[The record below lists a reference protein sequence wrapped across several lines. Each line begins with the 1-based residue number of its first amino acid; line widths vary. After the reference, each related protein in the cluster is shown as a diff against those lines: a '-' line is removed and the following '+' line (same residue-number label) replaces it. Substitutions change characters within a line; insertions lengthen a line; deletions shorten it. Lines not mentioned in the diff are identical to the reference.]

1 MIYRHKCY
9 EKCHNQGNFWR
20 KSKKITLENQGLE
33 KSEKEKTKRPFIFAK
48 GRFGFSRI
56 KFGFL
61 RLAFQREAPGL
72 RVGKCTFIWVM
83 VLF

>member
-33 KSEKEKTKRPFIFAK
+33 KSEKEKMKRRSVERMQGTASM
-48 GRFGFSRI
+48 GRRSAVRN
-56 KFGFL
+56 
-61 RLAFQREAPGL
+61 
-72 RVGKCTFIWVM
+72 V
-83 VLF
+83 

>member
-33 KSEKEKTKRPFIFAK
+33 KSEKEKTKRRSGNLKRRKNFVERRSIFPK
-48 GRFGFSRI
+48 R
-56 KFGFL
+56 
-61 RLAFQREAPGL
+61 RLDFNERAFCLVPQ
-72 RVGKCTFIWVM
+72 VSDF
-83 VLF
+83 F

>member
-33 KSEKEKTKRPFIFAK
+33 KSEKEKMKQCFVADVSTQ
-48 GRFGFSRI
+48 G
-56 KFGFL
+56 KFGFIFHPN
-61 RLAFQREAPGL
+61 AFG
-72 RVGKCTFIWVM
+72 C
-83 VLF
+83 LFNTHKGYNE

>member
-20 KSKKITLENQGLE
+20 KSKKITLENQGFE
-33 KSEKEKTKRPFIFAK
+33 KSEKEKTKQCFVADVSTK
-48 GRFGFSRI
+48 G

-61 RLAFQREAPGL
+61 FRPNAF
-72 RVGKCTFIWVM
+72 CY
-83 VLF
+83 LFNTHKGYNR

>member
-33 KSEKEKTKRPFIFAK
+33 KSEKEKMKRRFIFLCL
-48 GRFGFSRI
+48 GF
-56 KFGFL
+56 
-61 RLAFQREAPGL
+61 
-72 RVGKCTFIWVM
+72 VM
-83 VLF
+83 VKWRLVLSVRDRGLVVA

>member
-33 KSEKEKTKRPFIFAK
+33 KSEKEKMKHRFIF
-48 GRFGFSRI
+48 RTENLFDFE
-56 KFGFL
+56 
-61 RLAFQREAPGL
+61 AFTVINE
-72 RVGKCTFIWVM
+72 
-83 VLF
+83 

>member
-33 KSEKEKTKRPFIFAK
+33 KSEKEKMKRRSAK
-48 GRFGFSRI
+48 IKRRKNLLKRRFVFV
-56 KFGFL
+56 L
-61 RLAFQREAPGL
+61 RKGVGYKRARNAGLLAFYL
-72 RVGKCTFIWVM
+72 R
-83 VLF
+83 